1 MMNGGYTWKIFPTSM
16 IVDFM
21 AKRCRFSNRPGL
33 KDWLGVL
40 FPPARYLLILL
51 TLLHFASACSSP
63 AVSFDQTAASY
74 NLMRTVVTGT
84 KFQHVVFWQ
93 RSEASRTLRVYL
105 GGDGMPMSTGQP
117 AQDPTPRNPLMLR
130 LLALDPGP
138 AIYVGRPC
146 YHGLANTLECT
157 HKIWTSGRY
166 SKAVVES
173 LASAIREVV
182 TSGGYERIDLF
193 GYSGGGALAMLL
205 AERLP
210 EIRLVVTLAANL
222 DVEAWARHHEISGMT
237 ASLNPAKRSPLR
249 EEILQRHYA
258 GGRDKVVP
266 VRFTVQGVQRPNAE
280 LIVVDDFTHV
290 CCWEKLWPKIL
301 AEVVSLP

>member
-1 MMNGGYTWKIFPTSM
+1 M
-16 IVDFM
+16 
-21 AKRCRFSNRPGL
+21 
-33 KDWLGVL
+33 KDWLGIL

-51 TLLHFASACSSP
+51 TLLHFTSACSSP
-63 AVSFDQTAASY
+63 AVSFDQTADSY
-74 NLMRTVVTGT
+74 NLMRDVVTGT
-84 KFQHVVFWQ
+84 QFQHVVFWQ
-93 RSEASRTLRVYL
+93 RPETGRTLHVYL
-105 GGDGMPMSTGQP
+105 GGDGTPMSAGQP

-166 SKAVVES
+166 SEAVVAS
-173 LASAIREVV
+173 LTSAIRVLV
-182 TSGGYERIDLF
+182 TSGGYERLDLF

-210 EIRLVVTLAANL
+210 ETRRVATLAANL
-222 DVEAWARHHEISGMT
+222 DVEAWARYHEISGLT
-237 ASLNPAKRSPLR
+237 ASLNPAKRPPLR
-249 EEILQRHYA
+249 DEILQRHYA
-258 GGRDKVVP
+258 GGRDEVVP
-266 VRFTVQGVQRPNAE
+266 VRFTAQGVQGRNAE
-280 LIVVDDFTHV
+280 LIVVDEFTHV

-301 AEVVSLP
+301 AEIAALR